1 MTYLD
6 VEMGNLPLMEICKAF
21 YELTHELD
29 HICFK
34 WHQIVVYNGL

>member
-6 VEMGNLPLMEICKAF
+6 VEMSNFPLMEVYKAL
-21 YELTHELD
+21 YKLAHELD

-34 WHQIVVYNGL
+34 WH